1 MVCIDSGVAVRVHGV
16 VVAEV
21 VDGAAVAVAA
31 VAFAEPVVL
40 AASSLSSSQ
49 C

>member
-1 MVCIDSGVAVRVHGV
+1 MVCIDSGVAVQVHDV
-16 VVAEV
+16 VEV
-21 VDGAAVAVAA
+21 VDGAAVAAA
-31 VAFAEPVVL
+31 AAFVGPIVL